1 MDFNTQKPK
10 KDFGTRVNEQIR
22 VPTVLL
28 IDNNGS
34 NIGEINTYTALQMAK
49 DAELDLVEVSPNSK
63 PPVCRIMDYSKYIY
77 EQKKK
82 VRKNKAGKAKDLKEF
97 RFSVVIDEF
106 DMNVRIKRALEFLEK
121 GHPVKITVTRK
132 GRQPYEQMKEVFSKI
147 LTNFSEYSSIE
158 SEPKSESNNIS
169 ITLKGDGKTKN
180 KQNSNKESKTFQSE
194 REQESKDD
202 VQAESSGT
210 SEN

>member
-28 IDNNGS
+28 IDKDGS

-180 KQNSNKESKTFQSE
+180 KQNSNKESEAFQSE

>member
-1 MDFNTQKPK
+1 MDFNNQRIKR
-10 KDFGTRVNEQIR
+10 DLGTRINEQIR
-22 VPTVLL
+22 VPKVLL
-28 IDNNGS
+28 IDSSGK
-34 NIGEINTYTALQMAK
+34 NIGETDTYVALQMAR
-49 DAELDLVEVSPNSK
+49 DAEMDLVEVGANSK

-82 VRKNKAGKAKDLKEF
+82 LRKNKAGRAKELKEF
-97 RFSVVIDEF
+97 RFSVVIDKY
-106 DMNVRIKRALEFLEK
+106 DMDTRIRRALEFLEK

-132 GRQPYEQMKEVFSKI
+132 GRQPYQQMKEVFSQI

-158 SEPKSESNNIS
+158 SEPKSESNSIS

-180 KQNSNKESKTFQSE
+180 KQNSNKENQAFQSKG
-194 REQESKDD
+194 EQESKDD

>member
-1 MDFNTQKPK
+1 MNFNIQKSK
-10 KDFGTRVNEQIR
+10 KDIDTRVNEQIR
-22 VPTVLL
+22 VPSVLL
-28 IDNNGS
+28 IDSDGNK
-34 NIGEINTYTALQMAK
+34 IGEINTYTALQMAK
-49 DAELDLVEVSPNSK
+49 EADLDLVEVSPNSK
-63 PPVCRIMDYSKYIY
+63 PPVCRIMDYSKYVY

-82 VRKNKAGKAKDLKEF
+82 LRKNKAGKAKDLKEF
-97 RFSVVIDEF
+97 RFSIVIDEF

-169 ITLKGDGKTKN
+169 IILKGDGKTKN
-180 KQNSNKESKTFQSE
+180 KQNSNKEDKTFQSE
-194 REQESKDD
+194 GKQESKDD
-202 VQAESSGT
+202 VQTKSSGT
-210 SEN
+210 SKN

>member
-1 MDFNTQKPK
+1 MDFNNQKGK
-10 KDFGTRVNEQIR
+10 KDLGTRVNEQIR
-22 VPTVLL
+22 VPKVLL
-28 IDNNGS
+28 IDSSGK
-34 NIGEINTYTALQMAK
+34 NIGETDTYVALQMAR
-49 DAELDLVEVSPNSK
+49 DAELDLVEVGANSN

-82 VRKNKAGKAKDLKEF
+82 QRKNKAGKAKELKEF
-97 RFSVVIDEF
+97 RFSVVIDKY
-106 DMNVRIKRALEFLEK
+106 DMDTRIRRALEFLEK

-132 GRQPYEQMKEVFSKI
+132 GRQPYQQMKEVFSQI

-158 SEPKSESNNIS
+158 SEPKSESNSIS

-180 KQNSNKESKTFQSE
+180 KQNSNKENQAFQSKG
-194 REQESKDD
+194 EQESKDD
-202 VQAESSGT
+202 VQAESSGS